1 MITDYNPIENGVSLL
16 LPQFSDKEKIV
27 GMLSAFL
34 TPTTEVISGANE
46 ISEGYDIETAVGQQL
61 DFLGKLVNT
70 YRLERTDADYRDAIK
85 ARIVVNNATGSASN
99 FIKMLKLVLGDD
111 VTFKVIE
118 QYPASVQVVIYS
130 PQTVITESLINDI
143 LPLGVRGIFFGN
155 PYEDKSI
162 FEFSE
167 VDDFGVETGGTI
179 LPEEDELDTTDIAMA
194 ELIYT

>member
-34 TPTTEVISGANE
+34 TPTTEIISGANE
-46 ISEGYDIETAVGQQL
+46 VSEGYDIETAVGQQL

-70 YRLERTDADYRDAIK
+70 YRLERTDDDYRDAIK
-85 ARIVVNNATGSASN
+85 ARIVVNNATGAASN
-99 FIKMLKLVLGDD
+99 FIKMLKLMLGND

-130 PQTVITESLINDI
+130 PQTVITAELINDI

-155 PYEDKSI
+155 PYEDKFI